1 MELEQ
6 EVYNSKQVR
15 DATLGETRK
24 KAREA
29 ADLADFGQITRPP
42 NDILG
47 GTGKAK
53 KAAGTSTA
61 VKLEEIRPIIEQF
74 SAVTNTIRASEIP
87 LAYERQIEHFN
98 NMSKYSVSLEAKLAE
113 TNEHLRETQKRLN
126 DARYQR
132 NEKMKTLD
140 NEIEEIKVRN
150 ALLYITVCYC
160 MSRFSYSMISD

>member
-1 MELEQ
+1 M
-6 EVYNSKQVR
+6 
-15 DATLGETRK
+15 
-24 KAREA
+24 
-29 ADLADFGQITRPP
+29 
-42 NDILG
+42 
-47 GTGKAK
+47 
-53 KAAGTSTA
+53 
-61 VKLEEIRPIIEQF
+61 KLEEIRPIIEQF

-150 ALLYITVCYC
+150 AILYIILCYC
-160 MSRFSYSMISD
+160 LSRFSYSMISD